1 MGSWAWLVVRT
12 KGPDK
17 ALLIYLFGSM
27 PPLREMLTCKQQL
40 RGIVSKRKE
49 NADMLFREVRME
61 RREGI

>member
-12 KGPDK
+12 KGPEK
-17 ALLIYLFGSM
+17 ALMIYLFGSI
-27 PPLREMLTCKQQL
+27 PLSREMLTCKQQL